1 MRGIRFLM
9 AVPTSSFTFT
19 LTVYSPVCFGVI
31 TTDVLV
37 ENLCTLVHFVA
48 VECLYQTSYSFV
60 PTPPVD
66 AQVAVILSPLEIA
79 DAEISEVFSRSVV
92 TVSGIC
98 LVFYLYTYS
107 IFTDMLWSYTN
118 GCISR
123 QALCFRPFCCGR
135 ALIPNFILLC
145 TYAAG

>member
-1 MRGIRFLM
+1 MM

-92 TVSGIC
+92 TVSGIYF
-98 LVFYLYTYS
+98 LMAIPASSFTFTLIVYS
-107 IFTDMLWSYTN
+107 PICFGVILTDVL
-118 GCISR
+118 
-123 QALCFRPFCCGR
+123 ADELCAFFH
-135 ALIPNFILLC
+135 FVSV
-145 TYAAG
+145 